1 MDAKP
6 GNDISSRKDEHI
18 ELAERS
24 ILKASSI
31 DSRFNYEPLLS
42 AHPVNQENL
51 STKFL
56 GKDIKAPLW
65 ISSMTGGSTVPIESI
80 SS

>member
-1 MDAKP
+1 MEGKP

-42 AHPVNQENL
+42 PHPVNQKL
-51 STKFL
+51 
-56 GKDIKAPLW
+56 IHQ
-65 ISSMTGGSTVPIESI
+65 ISRKEH
-80 SS
+80 